1 MNNPRFLSR
10 AFFAAAAALALLA
23 APAPRAHAQHTQLLA
38 EGLDKPVDFQPD
50 PTSKSRFYVVEQT
63 GNIRVIE
70 DGKLL
75 EKPFLTVPADK
86 INARGWEQGLLGLA
100 FDPHF
105 AQNKRFYVDYTN
117 KKGDTHI
124 SRFTASD
131 AYTCDPATE
140 EVLLEI
146 DQPFP
151 NHNGGCVRFGPD
163 GMLYIGMGDG
173 GSAGDPRKNAQN
185 LGSLLGK
192 LLRIDVTSKPEDG
205 QKYVIPK
212 DNPFVKTDGAKPEIW
227 AYGLRNPWRFSF
239 DSKGRLWIGDVGQD
253 RYEWIHL
260 QPAGSKGGENYG
272 WNIMEGDQPFRE
284 DKDGKIDT
292 SKFVKPVYVYK
303 HIPGAGIT
311 GGSITG
317 GFFYEGKA
325 VDAFKNRYVF
335 AEFMAGKV
343 WSLEVT
349 SNNKLFGLVDH
360 SASLAEAMGGP
371 RKLRQSPSSF
381 GQDLDGELYMC
392 DLEGGR
398 IFKIVP

>member
-205 QKYVIPK
+205 RKYVIPK

-227 AYGLRNPWRFSF
+227 AYGLRNP
-239 DSKGRLWIGDVGQD
+239 
-253 RYEWIHL
+253 
-260 QPAGSKGGENYG
+260 
-272 WNIMEGDQPFRE
+272 
-284 DKDGKIDT
+284 
-292 SKFVKPVYVYK
+292 
-303 HIPGAGIT
+303 
-311 GGSITG
+311 
-317 GFFYEGKA
+317 
-325 VDAFKNRYVF
+325 
-335 AEFMAGKV
+335 
-343 WSLEVT
+343 
-349 SNNKLFGLVDH
+349 
-360 SASLAEAMGGP
+360 
-371 RKLRQSPSSF
+371 
-381 GQDLDGELYMC
+381 
-392 DLEGGR
+392 
-398 IFKIVP
+398 